1 VDKRKKIF
9 LKSFRSAKKLQRSM
23 LYDGITA
30 REKQPNADQK
40 NNFKKTQTCKE
51 VAKINLLR

>member
-1 VDKRKKIF
+1 
-9 LKSFRSAKKLQRSM
+9 M

-40 NNFKKTQTCKE
+40 KILKKRKPAKKLQRSTC
-51 VAKINLLR
+51 